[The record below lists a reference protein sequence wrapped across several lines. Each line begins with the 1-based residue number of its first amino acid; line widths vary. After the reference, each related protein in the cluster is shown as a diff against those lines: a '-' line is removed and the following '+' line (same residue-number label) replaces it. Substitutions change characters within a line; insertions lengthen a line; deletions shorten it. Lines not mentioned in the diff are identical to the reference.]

1 MIRFVAGLLMVF
13 VGIGTME
20 QDEVAVVVSNYSAGL
35 WLCIGWSRSAGEAT
49 QAQLIGVQA
58 LARSKSKRFFCLT
71 G

>member
-35 WLCIGWSRSAGEAT
+35 WLCIVGLLVMFW
-49 QAQLIGVQA
+49 GVLGIADKNSGYFYDEDNRQ
-58 LARSKSKRFFCLT
+58 
-71 G
+71 